1 MIFNLWVS
9 DACAHSGNTWMPD
22 TTWGRSEAWRI
33 SVLRVNGRRRGAL
46 ELDHGGA
53 NVKGG
58 TLGEASGPETWPHRP
73 QPQAV
78 GWSVRLVLTG
88 GTWCL
93 MTPHSL
99 LLTSHSRQDLPR
111 NQPDTMLEA
120 PWALLSGGTAHPA
133 WAPPRCSLC
142 PTHPTARSC
151 LRFPSSQR
159 SHLEPGSGGPLQA
172 CGSLCPVPRLPI
184 LWEAR

>member
-22 TTWGRSEAWRI
+22 TAWGRSQAWRI

-46 ELDHGGA
+46 ELGHGGA

-93 MTPHSL
+93 MTPPFPSAHQPQQAGPAQKSARHDARGPTGFAEWGNRPPSL
-99 LLTSHSRQDLPR
+99 GVAEMLALPR
-111 NQPDTMLEA
+111 PPHSPPPPSAFPPANEA
-120 PWALLSGGTAHPA
+120 T
-133 WAPPRCSLC
+133 
-142 PTHPTARSC
+142 
-151 LRFPSSQR
+151 
-159 SHLEPGSGGPLQA
+159 
-172 CGSLCPVPRLPI
+172 
-184 LWEAR
+184 